1 MNPGQMKETTVSPTP
16 VLDVRE
22 LAKSFTLHGIGGRVV
37 HAFARVGFTVG
48 RGELVALAG
57 RSGAGKSSVI
67 KCVFRTY
74 RASAG
79 SMWFS
84 PASGE
89 PVDLAALPD
98 RDVADLR
105 EREIGYVSQFLRAE
119 PRRGALDVVAR
130 AGVRRGMD
138 PGRAREAA
146 ADVLGRLRLDRDLWQ
161 TYPTLLSGGEQQRVN
176 LASAL
181 LAPPRLL
188 LLDEPVSALDPANRE
203 AVLALVEDLVA
214 GGTAVLTILHDHD
227 AIRRLASR
235 VVLMSGGRV
244 VAAGEPDAVLTG
256 AGA

>member
-1 MNPGQMKETTVSPTP
+1 MKGTHVTP
-16 VLDVRE
+16 VLDVRG

-37 HAFARVGFTVG
+37 HAFSSVDLTVAA
-48 RGELVALAG
+48 GELVALAG

-67 KCVFRTY
+67 KAVYRTY
-74 RASAG
+74 RPTAG
-79 SMWFS
+79 TVMFA
-84 PASGE
+84 PTAGE

-98 RDVADLR
+98 ADVADLR

-119 PRRGALDVVAR
+119 PRRGVLDVVAR
-130 AGVRRGMD
+130 AGVRRGME

-146 ADVLGRLRLDRDLWQ
+146 ADVLAALRLDRDLWQ

-203 AVLALVEDLVA
+203 AVLAMISALVA
-214 GGTAVLTILHDHD
+214 GGTAVLTILHDHE
-227 AIRRLASR
+227 AIRRLANQ
-235 VVLMSGGRV
+235 VVLMADGRV
-244 VAAGEPDAVLTG
+244 VDAGDPAEVL
-256 AGA
+256 AEVAP

>member
-1 MNPGQMKETTVSPTP
+1 MKGTRVTP
-16 VLDVRE
+16 VLDVRG

-37 HAFARVGFTVG
+37 HAFSGVDFTVAP
-48 RGELVALAG
+48 GELVALAG

-67 KCVFRTY
+67 KAVYRTY
-74 RASAG
+74 RPTAG
-79 SMWFS
+79 TVMFA
-84 PASGE
+84 PAAGE

-98 RDVADLR
+98 ADVADLR

-119 PRRGALDVVAR
+119 PRRGVLDVVAR
-130 AGVRRGMD
+130 AGVRRGME

-146 ADVLGRLRLDRDLWQ
+146 ADVLAALRLDRELWQ

-203 AVLALVEDLVA
+203 AVLSMISALVA

-227 AIRRLASR
+227 AIRRLANQ
-235 VVLMSGGRV
+235 VVLMADGRV
-244 VAAGEPDAVLTG
+244 ADAGDPAEVLAEVAP
-256 AGA
+256 

>member
-1 MNPGQMKETTVSPTP
+1 MKGTQVTP
-16 VLDVRE
+16 VLDVRG

-37 HAFARVGFTVG
+37 HAFSGVDLTVAP
-48 RGELVALAG
+48 GELVALAG

-67 KCVFRTY
+67 KAVYRTY
-74 RASAG
+74 RPTAG
-79 SMWFS
+79 TVMFA
-84 PASGE
+84 PATGE

-98 RDVADLR
+98 ADVADLR

-119 PRRGALDVVAR
+119 PRRGVLDVVAR
-130 AGVRRGMD
+130 AGVRRGME

-146 ADVLGRLRLDRDLWQ
+146 ADVLAALRLDRELWQ

-203 AVLALVEDLVA
+203 AVLSMISALVA
-214 GGTAVLTILHDHD
+214 GGTAVLTILHDHE
-227 AIRRLASR
+227 AIRRLANQ
-235 VVLMSGGRV
+235 VVVMADGRV
-244 VAAGEPDAVLTG
+244 VEAGDPAEVL
-256 AGA
+256 AEVAP

>member
-1 MNPGQMKETTVSPTP
+1 VKEQEM
-16 VLDVRE
+16 VLDVRG
-22 LAKSFTLHGIGGRVV
+22 LAKSFVLHGIGGRVV
-37 HAFARVGFTVG
+37 RAFSDVDLAVGA
-48 RGELVALAG
+48 GELVALAG

-67 KCVFRTY
+67 KTVYRTY
-74 RASAG
+74 RPTAG
-79 SMWFS
+79 SVTFT
-84 PASGE
+84 PAAGA

-98 RDVADLR
+98 TEVADLR

-138 PGRAREAA
+138 AGQAREAA
-146 ADVLGRLRLDRDLWQ
+146 ADVLAALRLDQELWQ

-203 AVLALVEDLVA
+203 AVLGMVERLVA
-214 GGTAVLTILHDHD
+214 AGTAVLSILHDHD
-227 AIRRLASR
+227 AIRRLATR
-235 VVLMSGGRV
+235 VVLMADGRV
-244 VAAGEPDAVLTG
+244 VDSGDPATVLAAA
-256 AGA
+256 

>member
-1 MNPGQMKETTVSPTP
+1 MTP
-16 VLDVRE
+16 VLEVRG

-37 HAFARVGFTVG
+37 EAFAEVDLTVG
-48 RGELVALAG
+48 AGELVALAG

-67 KCVFRTY
+67 KCVYRTY
-74 RASAG
+74 QPSAG
-79 SMWFS
+79 RMLFT
-84 PASGE
+84 PAAGE
-89 PVDLAALPD
+89 PVDLAALSD
-98 RDVADLR
+98 REVADLR

-138 PGRAREAA
+138 HDAAREAA
-146 ADVLGRLRLDRDLWQ
+146 ADVLARLRLDPELWQ

-188 LLDEPVSALDPANRE
+188 LLDEPVSALDPANRD
-203 AVLALVEDLVA
+203 AVLAMVEALVA

-227 AIRRLASR
+227 AIRRLATR
-235 VVLMSGGRV
+235 VVLMADGRV
-244 VAAGEPDAVLTG
+244 VDAGEPGAVL
-256 AGA
+256 AGAA